1 MKMMRV
7 HVTLWLVLLIGGFLA
22 GYIPEYLK
30 NRDLRAELENPQKTI
45 DSLKLQLQLGELRD
59 YASMALL
66 EMSRQNYGLARDH
79 IGEYYSR
86 LKDLSDTVQDPGL
99 KKSLQDLSATH
110 DTITAD
116 LATANAS
123 TLAAWQ
129 PVVLKT
135 YEATK
140 TVK

>member
-22 GYIPEYLK
+22 GYIPQYLK

-45 DSLKLQLQLGELRD
+45 DSLRLQLQLGELRD
-59 YASMALL
+59 DASLALL

-79 IGEYYSR
+79 IGDYYGK
-86 LKDLSDTVQDPGL
+86 LKDLSESVQDPAL
-99 KKSLQDLSATH
+99 KKSLQDLSATQ

-116 LATANAS
+116 LSTANPS
-123 TLAAWQ
+123 
-129 PVVLKT
+129 
-135 YEATK
+135 
-140 TVK
+140 

>member
-7 HVTLWLVLLIGGFLA
+7 HVMLWLVLLIGGFLG

-30 NRDLRAELENPQKTI
+30 NRDLRAQLENPQKAI

-59 YASMALL
+59 DASLGLL

-79 IGEYYSR
+79 IGEFYSR
-86 LKDLSDTVQDPGL
+86 LKDLSESVQDPAL
-99 KKSLQDLSATH
+99 KKSLQDLAATH

-116 LATANAS
+116 LTTANAS
-123 TLAAWQ
+123 SLAAWQ
-129 PVVLKT
+129 PIVLRT
-135 YEATK
+135 YETTR

>member
-7 HVTLWLVLLIGGFLA
+7 HVTLWLVLLIGGFLG

-59 YASMALL
+59 DASMALL

-79 IGEYYSR
+79 IGEYYSK
-86 LKDLSDTVQDPGL
+86 LKDLSDTVQDPAL

-123 TLAAWQ
+123 TIGAWQ

-140 TVK
+140 TSK

>member
-7 HVTLWLVLLIGGFLA
+7 HLTLWLVLLIGGFLG
-22 GYIPEYLK
+22 GYIPQYLK

-59 YASMALL
+59 DASMALL

-79 IGEYYSR
+79 IGEYYNK

-99 KKSLQDLSATH
+99 KKSLQDLSATR

-129 PVVLKT
+129 PVVVKT
-135 YEATK
+135 YETTRA
-140 TVK
+140 VK

>member
-30 NRDLRAELENPQKTI
+30 NRDLRAQLEDPQKTI

-59 YASMALL
+59 HASLALL

-79 IGEYYSR
+79 IGDYYGK
-86 LKDLSDTVQDPGL
+86 LKDLSESVQDPAL

-116 LATANAS
+116 LSTVNPS

-129 PVVLKT
+129 PIVLKT
-135 YEATK
+135 YET
-140 TVK
+140 TRNVK

>member
-30 NRDLRAELENPQKTI
+30 NRDLRAQLENPQKAI
-45 DSLKLQLQLGELRD
+45 DSLNLQLQLGELRD
-59 YASMALL
+59 DASLGLL

-79 IGEYYSR
+79 IGEYYGK
-86 LKDLSDTVQDPGL
+86 LKDLSESVQDPAL

-123 TLAAWQ
+123 SLAAWQ
-129 PVVLKT
+129 PIVLKT
-135 YEATK
+135 YET
-140 TVK
+140 TRNVK